1 MTRARIRARLE
12 SLERRQAA
20 ELEQEHSR
28 WLESL
33 SQDQLEFF
41 LLDLLARLAKDGLAP
56 DLAGKALSD
65 LSTEEYAD
73 IFALADKMQKR
84 DPVLAGERHSEA
96 ILATVNRWPDTWP
109 DIKRWLR

>member
-1 MTRARIRARLE
+1 MRRLESRIARLE
-12 SLERRQAA
+12 ALQAA
-20 ELEQEHSR
+20 ELEREREQ

-56 DLAGKALSD
+56 DLGGKSLSD
-65 LSTEEYAD
+65 LSSEEYDDTFDQAD
-73 IFALADKMQKR
+73 QMQKR
-84 DPVLAGERHSEA
+84 DRVLSARRHSDA

-109 DIKRWLR
+109 GIKRWLK